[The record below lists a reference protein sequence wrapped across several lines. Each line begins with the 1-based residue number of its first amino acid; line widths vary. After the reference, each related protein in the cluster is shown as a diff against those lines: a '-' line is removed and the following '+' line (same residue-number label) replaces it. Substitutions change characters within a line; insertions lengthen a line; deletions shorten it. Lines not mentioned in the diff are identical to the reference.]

1 MSEPN
6 PVGTIVDASGG
17 EQGMVLINVLVIVM
31 LATAILAVMIAS
43 DDTDIELSL
52 RLRNATQAS
61 AVARGA
67 ELSAVAA
74 LRRDLARGADTD
86 SRKDEWAAISDD
98 AAAIDGGSF
107 SFDVFDAQARFNI
120 NNLVRNDTITKDHF
134 SAIVAAVDLPPE
146 MVGQIAELVQTK
158 RGLAGLGDLQAAGL
172 SLAEIR
178 RLAVFAT
185 VLPEPTDVNLNTAP
199 ETLAAI
205 LLNNPGQAR
214 KLMAA
219 RTAGGGKGG
228 GLTRED
234 LSLAGILPPPGSSVT
249 SSYYWARSTVD
260 IGGTNQQLTSLL
272 YRRTMGG
279 GPQVLVLKRW
289 RGAAPMQVPPL
300 PNAI

>member
-1 MSEPN
+1 
-6 PVGTIVDASGG
+6 
-17 EQGMVLINVLVIVM
+17 MVLINVLVIVM
-31 LATAILAVMIAS
+31 LATAILVMMIAS

-74 LRRDLARGADTD
+74 LRRDLARGADSD
-86 SRKDEWAAISDD
+86 SRKDEWAAIADD
-98 AAAIDGGSF
+98 DAAIDGGRF
-107 SFDVFDAQARFNI
+107 SFDVSDAQAMFNI
-120 NNLVRNDTITKDHF
+120 NNLVRGDAVTKDYF
-134 SAIVAAVDLPPE
+134 AALVAAVDLSPE
-146 MVGQIAELVQTK
+146 KAGQIADLVQTN
-158 RGLAGLGDLQAAGL
+158 RGIAGLGDLQAAGL
-172 SLAEIR
+172 TLAEIR
-178 RLAVFAT
+178 RLAMFAT

-234 LSLAGILPPPGSSVT
+234 LALTGIFPPPGSGVT

-260 IGGTNQQLTSLL
+260 IGGTSQQLTSLL